1 MWLRRRGRSFV
12 DEETDGGKFDFAP
25 EPGFESAS
33 EFGFGRKERSDGRA
47 C

>member
-1 MWLRRRGRSFV
+1 M

-33 EFGFGRKERSDGRA
+33 EFGKKEKNVGRA

>member
-1 MWLRRRGRSFV
+1 M

-25 EPGFESAS
+25 EPAFESAS
-33 EFGFGRKERSDGRA
+33 EFGFGKKEKNDGRA